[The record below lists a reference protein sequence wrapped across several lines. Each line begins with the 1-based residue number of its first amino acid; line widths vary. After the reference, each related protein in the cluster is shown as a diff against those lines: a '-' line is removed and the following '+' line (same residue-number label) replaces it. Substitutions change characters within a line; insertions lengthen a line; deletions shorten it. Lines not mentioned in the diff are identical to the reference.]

1 MGAVDH
7 VYRSQEGDGLS
18 GGLQQLLVAAL
29 GGARLAENFSTA
41 HCSLVR
47 ADHDTGGMQPRD
59 GFSLEPGEADRHL
72 LGRFAR
78 HSLLVDR
85 WRDALERQLQA
96 LEQDTSV
103 GRGGGQEKQGFKLEF
118 VLTRGRAV
126 PIIRGP
132 CRAPRPI

>member
-1 MGAVDH
+1 
-7 VYRSQEGDGLS
+7 
-18 GGLQQLLVAAL
+18 
-29 GGARLAENFSTA
+29 
-41 HCSLVR
+41 
-47 ADHDTGGMQPRD
+47 
-59 GFSLEPGEADRHL
+59 
-72 LGRFAR
+72 
-78 HSLLVDR
+78 
-85 WRDALERQLQA
+85 LQA